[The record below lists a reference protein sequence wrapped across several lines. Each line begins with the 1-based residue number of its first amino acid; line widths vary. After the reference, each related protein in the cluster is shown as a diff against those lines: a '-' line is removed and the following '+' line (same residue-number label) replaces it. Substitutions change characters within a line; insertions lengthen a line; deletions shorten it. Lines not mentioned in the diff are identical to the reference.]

1 MFNQKGNVSYQSE
14 KNMRVTKKSKD
25 RKYKENI
32 KKYKI

>member
-25 RKYKENI
+25 RKYK
-32 KKYKI
+32 KYKI